1 MLPMPKPE
9 IEPDEEMWIQPA
21 GASRELW
28 LLHGLFFCLA
38 TVVMLASLV
47 LRSDGLSGVYFPG
60 RQWAM
65 PKTCSSQTIFGI
77 DCPSCGL
84 TRAFIAIS
92 QGRFGDAWKLN
103 RISFLMYAFVLG
115 QIPWQGMQLFR
126 LWRGRSP
133 VFWPAVY
140 WLPIGLVV
148 LMGLNWLLKVTGIWI

>member
-1 MLPMPKPE
+1 MSNPE
-9 IEPDEEMWIQPA
+9 IESGEGILRQKAHPF
-21 GASRELW
+21 RELGW
-28 LLHGLFFCLA
+28 LHGLFFSLA
-38 TVVMLASLV
+38 AFVILASLI

-65 PKTCSSQTIFGI
+65 PKTCSSKLIFGI

-92 QGRFGDAWKLN
+92 QGRFQDAWQLN

-115 QIPWQGMQLFR
+115 QIPWQGMQLIR

-133 VFWPAVY
+133 VYWPAVY
-140 WLPIGLVV
+140 WLPIGLMV
-148 LMGLNWLLKVTGIWI
+148 LMGLNWLLKITGIWV